1 MRPGASPG
9 GVFVRVEKGRMVG
22 GRPPFRFGRKKVGEE
37 EPREEA
43 EGSDSEDGGPRAAS
57 LSGGGGGI
65 GAFWRKLEARD
76 AASGASAQS
85 SVRFFDRSGYFTVHG
100 AMAEVVAELYM
111 SRSEVKHVE
120 GLATVVLS
128 SAMFRSVTRDLLLER
143 GGYRVEVYVGDGT
156 GQWGLDR
163 WASPGHVERME
174 DDLFQ
179 WGATEMQQGAVAM
192 CAVVSLV
199 GGERRVG
206 VACVDAVAR
215 RMGVLGF
222 VDCDRLRTLEA
233 AAVHCGAKECV
244 VLGAGSHGV
253 DEGEH
258 QRLCETLARSDVM
271 VTEAPGLRVKG
282 GGGGGGGHPAS
293 AVEEDVRRDLEI
305 LLKPGAGVQKAAMDA
320 VLGQSGGQGGS
331 QGSSTTGRVAAEA
344 LRALAR
350 HVGLLA
356 DEACHGTYSLQML
369 DLGAF
374 VRMDAAAVRAL
385 NLLPHKSD
393 LNKRASVY
401 GLLNRCKTAMGS
413 RELLRWVKQPL
424 RDVGKIRERHDV
436 GEGLRRELRD
446 KHLGRIP
453 DVARLAHRLQRAG
466 SRSTGKFGGSASAA
480 AGLRELV
487 RVYQA
492 AAQVPLLAETLELSP
507 ESNALLR
514 TRYAAPLRRCADDGL
529 YKFMGLVEAA
539 VDLDAVPDEYRIHA
553 KYSPELG
560 ELAHEREEI
569 LDKIHRLHER
579 AMRSLDLGDK
589 LKLERKSPYGYHYR
603 VSRKDEKAVRG
614 GSCWTRLCTLK
625 DGVKFV
631 DSALQSLSKQYE
643 ELEGRY
649 SRAQRSLV
657 DKVMGIAAGFAVPVL
672 EPLAAIL
679 TELDILCA
687 FADLSACAPVPYTRP
702 EVVDSADGGDVVLV
716 DCRHPCVEVQEGVA
730 FIPNTVELSARSGQ
744 FQIITGPNMG
754 GKSTYIRAAG
764 VAVLMAQIGCFVP
777 CGQGSRVSL
786 VDGIFCRVGA
796 GDCQLK
802 GVSTFMAEMLET
814 AAILRSATAKS
825 LVIVDELGRGT
836 STYDGFGLAWAISE
850 HLCDVVRCPTLF
862 ATHFHELTG
871 LAAERPGKVVNRHVG
886 AQVGEGAITFLYKVA
901 EGSCDQSFG
910 IHVAELAR
918 FPAEVIHAA
927 RLKAAELED
936 FSGKGE
942 QGDEPPRPGKRA
954 RVDDS
959 LEKSPVGF
967 TQAERREG
975 SAAARLFMKRLC
987 ALPLEGVDEASAEA
1001 QVDAIRAE
1009 FKATSASNPYLAA
1022 LLQQT

>member
-1 MRPGASPG
+1 MAG
-9 GVFVRVEKGRMVG
+9 G
-22 GRPPFRFGRKKVGEE
+22 GRPPFRFRRKGAEVGKEERVGSEE
-37 EPREEA
+37 EEE
-43 EGSDSEDGGPRAAS
+43 EEEERVGGVGG
-57 LSGGGGGI
+57 GGGGGI

-76 AASGASAQS
+76 AAAAGSAGGQGQA
-85 SVRFFDRSGYFTVHG
+85 SVRFFDRGGYYTVHG
-100 AMAEVVAELYM
+100 ERAGVVAELYL
-111 SRSEVKHVE
+111 SRSEVKVAE
-120 GLATVVLS
+120 GLPTVVLS
-128 SAMFRSVTRDLLLER
+128 SAMFRSVVRDLLLER
-143 GGYRVEVYVGDGT
+143 GGYRVEVYVGDG
-156 GQWGLDR
+156 GGSWVCDR

-192 CAVVSLV
+192 CAVVSCV
-199 GGERRVG
+199 AGERRVG

-215 RMGVLGF
+215 RLGVLGF

-244 VLGAGSHGV
+244 VLGAGGGA
-253 DEGEH
+253 DDAEH
-258 QRLCETLARSDVM
+258 RRLCETLARGDIM
-271 VTEAPGLRVKG
+271 VTEAPGLRARGGGAGGAEDDVMRDLEILLRPGTGVQKAAQDAVFG
-282 GGGGGGGHPAS
+282 GGGGGGGAS
-293 AVEEDVRRDLEI
+293 A
-305 LLKPGAGVQKAAMDA
+305 
-320 VLGQSGGQGGS
+320 
-331 QGSSTTGRVAAEA
+331 TGRVAAEA
-344 LRALAR
+344 LRALVR

-356 DEACHGTYSLQML
+356 DEACHGSYALGAL

-424 RDVGKIRERHDV
+424 RDAAKIRERHDV
-436 GEGLRRELRD
+436 VAVLSDDDGLRRELRD

-453 DVARLAHRLQRAG
+453 DIARLAHRLQRAG
-466 SRSTGKFGGSASAA
+466 RVSTGRFGGAGA

-507 ESNALLR
+507 GSSPLLR
-514 TRYAAPLRRCADDGL
+514 ERYAAPLRQCAEDGL

-539 VDLDAVPDEYRIHA
+539 VDLDAVPDEYRICA

-560 ELAHEREEI
+560 ELSAEREQI
-569 LDKIHRLHER
+569 RDGIHRLHEK
-579 AMRSLDLGDK
+579 AMRGLGLGDK
-589 LKLERKSPYGYHYR
+589 LKLERKAQYGYHYR

-614 GSCWTRLCTLK
+614 DSKFTRLCTLK

-631 DSALQSLSKQYE
+631 DSALSSLSKQYE
-643 ELEGRY
+643 ELEQRY
-649 SRAQRSLV
+649 ARAQGSLV
-657 DKVMGIAAGFAVPVL
+657 DKVMGIAAGYAAPVL
-672 EPLAAIL
+672 EPLAAVL

-702 EVVDSADGGDVVLV
+702 EVTDGGDIVLL

-730 FIPNTVELSARSGQ
+730 FIPNTVELSVAGGG

-764 VAVLMAQIGCFVP
+764 VAVLLAQIGCFVP
-777 CGQGSRVSL
+777 CAAGSRVSL

-814 AAILRSATAKS
+814 AAILRSATSRS

-871 LAAERPGKVVNRHVG
+871 LAAERPGRVVNRHVG
-886 AQVGEGAITFLYKVA
+886 AEVGSGTITFLYKVA

-918 FPAEVIHAA
+918 FPREVIDAA
-927 RLKAAELED
+927 RAKAAELED
-936 FSGKGE
+936 FSGGGGGVPAAAG
-942 QGDEPPRPGKRA
+942 GDEGPRTKKA
-954 RVDDS
+954 RV
-959 LEKSPVGF
+959 EEGEPSPF
-967 TQAERREG
+967 TPEQRREG

-987 ALPLEGVDEASAEA
+987 ALPLESLEEAAAEA
-1001 QVDAIRAE
+1001 QVEALRAE
-1009 FKATSASNPYLAA
+1009 FKAGASGNPYLTSLLAA
-1022 LLQQT
+1022 DGAAR